1 MKSDIMKKPAPASH
15 GADDPMEERDRFL
28 ASVAPES
35 SYHALFNLM
44 PGVTFF
50 AKDRHSRLMAAN
62 AHFYRRFGFRTE
74 AELVGKDDYQ
84 LAPPRLAEHFRRDD
98 EEVMTTGRPKLNIA
112 ELFFNTQGIPD
123 WFITH
128 KLPVFNRQGIVIG
141 VMGTSQSYAEAKTVL
156 HPYLAIDQAV
166 IWIREHFRE
175 KITVTQ
181 LAAHVH
187 LSERQLH
194 RRFVETF
201 GFSPQAFILKVRLQA
216 ACELLQHGDHRI
228 GEVAREA
235 GFSDQTALGLRFRQ
249 QMGMTPMAYQAQFR
263 LIRL

>member
-1 MKSDIMKKPAPASH
+1 VKSDIMKKNPPSSSQA
-15 GADDPMEERDRFL
+15 ADPLACRERFL
-28 ASVAPES
+28 EALAPES
-35 SYHALFNLM
+35 SYHTLFNLM

-84 LAPPRLAEHFRRDD
+84 LVPPRLAEHFRQDD
-98 EEVMTTGRPKLNIA
+98 EEVMASGRPKLNIA

-128 KLPVFNRQGIVIG
+128 KLPVFNRQGLVIG
-141 VMGTSQSYAEAKTVL
+141 VMGTSQSYTEAKTVL
-156 HPYLAIDQAV
+156 QPYLAIDQAV
-166 IWIREHFRE
+166 NWIREHFRE
-175 KITVTQ
+175 KITVSQ
-181 LAAHVH
+181 LASHVH

-228 GEVAREA
+228 GEVARES

-249 QMGMTPMAYQAQFR
+249 HMGMTPLAYQAQFR
-263 LIRL
+263 LIQH

>member
-1 MKSDIMKKPAPASH
+1 MKPAPHPRHPASDPL
-15 GADDPMEERDRFL
+15 ADRDRFL
-28 ASVAPES
+28 AAIAPES
-35 SYHALFNLM
+35 SYQTLFNLM

-50 AKDRHSRLMAAN
+50 AKDRQSRLMAAN
-62 AHFYRRFGFRTE
+62 AHFYTRFGFRTE
-74 AELVGKDDYQ
+74 SELVGVDDYQ
-84 LAPPRLAEHFRRDD
+84 LVPPRLAEHFRRDD
-98 EEVMTTGRPKLNIA
+98 EEVMSTGRPKLNIA

-128 KLPVFNRQGIVIG
+128 KVPAFDRQGRVIG

-156 HPYLAIDQAV
+156 QPYLAIDQAV
-166 IWIREHFRE
+166 TWIREHFRE
-175 KITVTQ
+175 KITVSQ

-228 GEVAREA
+228 SEVAREA
-235 GFSDQTALGLRFRQ
+235 GFPDQSAFGLRFRQ
-249 QMGMTPMAYQAQFR
+249 HMGLTPLAYQAQFR
-263 LIRL
+263 LVRNR